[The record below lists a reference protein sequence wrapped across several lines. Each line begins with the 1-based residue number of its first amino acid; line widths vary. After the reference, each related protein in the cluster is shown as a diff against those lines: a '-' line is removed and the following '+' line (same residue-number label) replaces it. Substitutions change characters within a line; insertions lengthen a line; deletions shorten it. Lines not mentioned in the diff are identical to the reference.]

1 MNRNTRKDYQFAAL
15 SALLLISPNGFA
27 HPVGGLDDSFLALL
41 MHGLE
46 HIYPLLLLALPLIGA
61 ACWLWQD
68 RRAD

>member
-1 MNRNTRKDYQFAAL
+1 MHHNIRKNYQLAAL

-27 HPVGGLDDSFLALL
+27 HPVGGQDDSFLALL
-41 MHGLE
+41 THCLE
-46 HIYPLLLLALPLIGA
+46 HIHPLALLALPLIGA

>member
-1 MNRNTRKDYQFAAL
+1 MHRNTRKDYQFAAL

-27 HPVGGLDDSFLALL
+27 HPVGGPDDSFLALL
-41 MHGLE
+41 TRSLE
-46 HIYPLLLLALPLIGA
+46 HIHPLLLLALPLIGA